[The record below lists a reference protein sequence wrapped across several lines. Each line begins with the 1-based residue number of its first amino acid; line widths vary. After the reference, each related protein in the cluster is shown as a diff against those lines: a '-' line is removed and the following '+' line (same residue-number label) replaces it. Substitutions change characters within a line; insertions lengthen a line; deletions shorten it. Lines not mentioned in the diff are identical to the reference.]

1 MAEYKDIH
9 GTKVKS
15 VTSDPPA
22 PANGEMWYN
31 STERKVKGMKKTLA
45 GSWATG
51 GTLNT
56 SPGRFQLG
64 GAGIQTA
71 ALAFGGGTQWP
82 GVGVTGNTETY
93 NGSSWSEVNDLNTS
107 RRNLTGLGTQT
118 AALGFG
124 GGPPAQD
131 INESWNGSSW
141 TEVADLNTAKD
152 NNPGG
157 TGTQTAGIAF
167 GGEGAPGSV
176 TATCETWNGSAWTEV
191 GDLNNARMTV
201 AAAGTST
208 SALAFGGAP
217 SPLGAYTESWNGS
230 AWTEV
235 SDLNTGSREGPG
247 GFGASNTSALCA
259 GASPGGN
266 TEEWDGSS
274 WTEVADISTA
284 VSNTAPT
291 QSGTTSLGAIFGG
304 FTGPGINP
312 QRTTEEWTGPTS
324 TTVTF
329 TTS

>member
-1 MAEYKDIH
+1 MSTYKEIR
-9 GTKVKS
+9 GTHITT

-22 PANGEMWYN
+22 PVNGQMWYN
-31 STERKVKGMKKTLA
+31 STDRAVKGVKKTLV

-64 GAGIQTA
+64 GAGTQTA

-93 NGSSWSEVNDLNTS
+93 NGSSWSEVNNLNSS

-167 GGEGAPGSV
+167 GGEGAAGPV
-176 TATCETWNGSAWTEV
+176 TATTETWNGSAWTEV
-191 GDLNNARMTV
+191 NDLNSARHSLGS
-201 AAAGTST
+201 AGTST
-208 SALAFGGAP
+208 SALGFGGAP
-217 SPLGAYTESWNGS
+217 GSPLGALTESWNGS
-230 AWTEV
+230 SWTEV
-235 SDLNTGSREGPG
+235 ADLNTGSREGPG

-259 GASPGGN
+259 SAGTAN
-266 TEEWDGSS
+266 TEEWNGSA
-274 WTEVADISTA
+274 WTEVANVSTVIS
-284 VSNTAPT
+284 NCGPT

-304 FTGPGINP
+304 FSPPGIIP
-312 QRTTEEWTGPTS
+312 RQTTEEWTGPTS

>member
-1 MAEYKDIH
+1 MAVYKEIH

-31 STERKVKGMKKTLA
+31 STERKVKGFKQTLT

-51 GTLNT
+51 GTLNS

-64 GAGIQTA
+64 GAGTQTA
-71 ALAFGGGTQWP
+71 ALAFGGATNWP
-82 GVGVTGNTETY
+82 GAPVTANAETY
-93 NGSSWSEVNDLNTS
+93 NGSSWSEVNNLNTA
-107 RRNLTGLGTQT
+107 RRNLTGLGLQT

-124 GGPPAQD
+124 GGPPAKD
-131 INESWNGSSW
+131 ITESWNGSSW

-167 GGEGAPGSV
+167 GGESLPGAV
-176 TATCETWNGSAWTEV
+176 TATCETWNGSGWTEV
-191 GDLNNARMTV
+191 GDLNSARMTV

-208 SALAFGGAP
+208 SALGFGGSP
-217 SPLGAYTESWNGS
+217 SPVGGYTESWNGS

-235 SDLNTGSREGPG
+235 ADLNTGNREGPG

-259 GASPGGN
+259 SAGTVN
-266 TEEWDGSS
+266 TEEWNGSA
-274 WTEVADISTA
+274 WTEVANVSTA
-284 VSNTAPT
+284 VSNCGPT

-304 FTGPGINP
+304 FSPPGIIP
-312 QRTTEEWTGPTS
+312 RQTTEEWTGPTD

-329 TTS
+329 STS

>member
-1 MAEYKDIH
+1 MSTYKEIRGAH
-9 GTKVKS
+9 ITT

-22 PANGEMWYN
+22 PVNGQMWYN
-31 STERKVKGMKKTLA
+31 STDRAVKGVKKTLV
-45 GSWATG
+45 GSWASG

-82 GVGVTGNTETY
+82 GVGVTANTETY
-93 NGSSWSEVNDLNTS
+93 NGSSWSEVNNLNTA
-107 RRNLTGLGTQT
+107 RRNLTGLGLQT

-152 NNPGG
+152 NGPGG
-157 TGTQTAGIAF
+157 TGTTTAGIAF
-167 GGEGAPGSV
+167 GGEGPPGV
-176 TATCETWNGSAWTEV
+176 LANCETWNGSAWTEV

-217 SPLGAYTESWNGS
+217 SPLGAYTESWNGTN
-230 AWTEV
+230 WTEV
-235 SDLNTGSREGPG
+235 NDLNTGSREGPG
-247 GFGASNTSALCA
+247 GFGASNTSALCVSA
-259 GASPGGN
+259 GTVN
-266 TEEWDGSS
+266 TEEWNGSN
-274 WTEVADISTA
+274 WTEVANVSAA
-284 VSNTAPT
+284 VSNCGPT

-304 FTGPGINP
+304 FSPPGIIP
-312 QRTTEEWTGPTS
+312 QQTTEEWTGPYEETR
-324 TTVTF
+324 TF
-329 TTS
+329 TDS